1 MKKNIFIFLIIN
13 VIVFGCTERQKEPE
27 IRSVTS
33 VEVVRDEKVVAFCGL
48 FGLPS
53 MDYGIENDVV
63 KKNENFAAILQRRG
77 LDYQLIYNISQKAHN
92 VFDLRKLRAGNTY
105 TLLFT
110 PGAEH
115 PDYMIYEENY
125 RTHICFSFT
134 DSLWV
139 TRSEFPLQEEEK
151 FVDITIA
158 RSLWQDLEEAGYN
171 PLVANGLSEIFAWTV
186 DFFGL
191 QRGDNFKVCYTAYML
206 NGKEIEAGPVQAASF
221 TRSGKS
227 QMAYR
232 FVQDSIPGY
241 WNQDGINLQRAFL
254 KAPLKYSRISS
265 GFSYARKHPVTRIVR
280 PHTGIDYAAPA
291 GTPVMSIGEGVVV
304 QRTYTRGGGNQVKVK
319 HNNVYTTAY
328 LHLSRFAKGLAVGKW
343 VAQGEVIGYV
353 GSTGL
358 STGPHLD
365 FRVWKNNK
373 PINPLTMESPPAD
386 PVYESNMEQ
395 FLTHIAP
402 YRRHLQ
408 PEFYKKMALEIIEFT
423 GIRFY

>member
-1 MKKNIFIFLIIN
+1 MKKHVFILLIFSTIILA
-13 VIVFGCTERQKEPE
+13 CTNRQKEREKPSE
-27 IRSVTS
+27 TS
-33 VEVVRDEKVVAFCGL
+33 VEIVRDERIDAFCCL

-53 MDYGIENDVV
+53 IDYEFENDVV
-63 KKNENFAAILQRRG
+63 KRNEHFAAILQRRG
-77 LDYQLIYNISQKAHN
+77 VDYQLIYNVSQKARN
-92 VFDLRKLRAGNTY
+92 VFDLRKLKAGNTY

-110 PGAEH
+110 PGAEL

-125 RTHICFSFT
+125 RTHICFSLT
-134 DSLWV
+134 DSIWV

-151 FVDITIA
+151 FVDITITS
-158 RSLWQDLEEAGYN
+158 SLWQDLKEAGYN

-191 QRGDNFKVCYTAYML
+191 QKGDSFKACYTAYML
-206 NGKEIEAGPVQAASF
+206 NGKEIEVGPVQAASF
-221 TRSGKS
+221 SRAGRS

-241 WNQDGINLQRAFL
+241 WDQDGVNLQRAFL
-254 KAPLKYSRISS
+254 KAPLKFSRISS
-265 GFSYARKHPVTRIVR
+265 GFSYARRHPVTRIVR

-304 QRTYTRGGGNQVKVK
+304 QKTYTRAGGNQVKVK
-319 HNNVYTTAY
+319 HNSVYTTAY
-328 LHLSRFAKGLAVGKW
+328 LHLSRFAKGLTVGKR
-343 VAQGEVIGYV
+343 VSQGEVIGYV

-386 PVYESNMEQ
+386 PVHGSNMKQ
-395 FLTHIAP
+395 FLSHIAP
-402 YRRHLQ
+402 FRRHLQ
-408 PEFYKKMALEIIEFT
+408 PELYKEIALEIIDLA
-423 GIRFY
+423 GIRFN